1 MKKNFPPVRLSLILF
16 FCFSSFLFSQD
27 LKKIDSLQNE
37 LAKAKNDSVKAT
49 ILNSLFLEYAPSD
62 IEKSKSY
69 SDRLLDLAKTKKDD
83 YFYYVAYFVRGIYHL
98 KVSEYD
104 NSAQSLKQA
113 LRYAEKLD
121 NPLFIAKI
129 YNQLSKNYTY
139 TNKSDSA
146 FFYINKTIEYY
157 KKTNNYSGLSDAL
170 IVKAS
175 YH

>member
-121 NPLFIAKI
+121 NP
-129 YNQLSKNYTY
+129 
-139 TNKSDSA
+139 
-146 FFYINKTIEYY
+146 
-157 KKTNNYSGLSDAL
+157 
-170 IVKAS
+170 
-175 YH
+175 